1 LGRKDPPT
9 PTPTPA
15 TPFPASLSPGKGQP
29 GTKPPLVPTPS
40 VPKLNAM
47 FDAPADETHA
57 TPRHRAGLI
66 LGPLALLLV
75 LAMPLP
81 GLTPEAHRLAAIMAL
96 VITFWV
102 TEAVP
107 LAATAL
113 LGPALCV
120 ALGVGQDKTVFAP
133 FASPITFLFIGTFM
147 IAAAM
152 RKYSLDRRIALWLLS
167 LPAVARTPGR
177 LFATLGLLTAALS
190 MWMSNVATTA
200 MMLPIAL
207 GALSAWPTLGA
218 RRDVRSSLVLL
229 IAFSASVGGL
239 GTPVGTP
246 PNLIGLGAVRELLGV
261 HLSFPQWM
269 ALGIPLVITQL
280 SFLLWWLRPARLST
294 SENTE
299 NTDTAAHQQL
309 VAQRRALGPLTR
321 GETNTIAVFAAAIA
335 LWMIPGLLDL
345 AAGLGSQA
353 TVGSSHPVSRFLST
367 HLPEETVGLLAGV
380 ALLLIPVSWRQGR
393 FTLTWSEAVKIDWG
407 TILVF
412 AGGMALGR
420 QLFDTGLAHALGAG
434 AVAWLGQ
441 PSLWTLVAVAIGLSI
456 LVSEAASN
464 TASATV
470 MVPVMIA
477 VAQGAGVNPVPVA
490 LATCLAC
497 SFGFL
502 LPVST
507 GPNALAYG
515 TGQVTIPE
523 MIRQGFALDLAGAA
537 SLFLIFRLL
546 APVLGWT

>member
-1 LGRKDPPT
+1 MIDDTRAG
-9 PTPTPA
+9 
-15 TPFPASLSPGKGQP
+15 
-29 GTKPPLVPTPS
+29 
-40 VPKLNAM
+40 
-47 FDAPADETHA
+47 THA
-57 TPRHRAGLI
+57 TEAHTDLRQRVGLI
-66 LGPLALLLV
+66 LGPVLLLV
-75 LAMPLP
+75 MWWVPMP
-81 GLTPEAHRLAAIMAL
+81 GLSPEAHRLAAVMAL

-102 TEAVP
+102 TEAIP

-120 ALGVGQDKTVFAP
+120 VVRVGDVGKVLAP

-147 IAAAM
+147 VAAAM
-152 RKYSLDRRIALWLLS
+152 RKYGLDRRMALLLLS
-167 LPAVARTPGR
+167 KPALARTPGR
-177 LFATLGLLTAALS
+177 LFVTLGVLTAALS

-207 GALSAWPTLGA
+207 GALSAWPALGD

-246 PNLIGLGAVRELLGV
+246 PNLIGLGAVRELLGIQI
-261 HLSFPQWM
+261 SFPKWM
-269 ALGIPLVITQL
+269 ALGLPIVLVQIV
-280 SFLLWWLRPARLST
+280 FLLWWMRPARVGGETL
-294 SENTE
+294 
-299 NTDTAAHQQL
+299 AAVGADGAGAHEAL
-309 VAQRRALGPLTR
+309 AAQRRALGPCSR
-321 GETNTIAVFAAAIA
+321 GEKNTIAVFAVAIA

-345 AAGLGSQA
+345 AAGLRPGA
-353 TVGSSHPVSRFLST
+353 IVGTSHPVSQFLSR
-367 HLPEETVGLLAGV
+367 HFPEEIVGLLAGV
-380 ALLLIPVSWRQGR
+380 TLLLLPVSWRHGR
-393 FTLTWSEAVKIDWG
+393 FTLTWSEAVRIDWG

-434 AVAWLGQ
+434 TVSLLGQ
-441 PSLWTLVAVAIGLSI
+441 PSLWTLIAVGIVLSI

-470 MVPVMIA
+470 MVPVLIA
-477 VAQGAGVNPVPVA
+477 VAQSAGVDPVPVA

-515 TGQVTIPE
+515 TGHVTIPE
-523 MIRQGFALDLAGAA
+523 MIRAGFALDLVGAL
-537 SLFLIFRLL
+537 SLFLIFRLIGPL
-546 APVLGWT
+546 LGWG